1 MDVASF
7 RNEIAHLTDAI
18 ACARSTPM
26 HHEIWLR
33 ACAETIRPDDAFE
46 IITAGDPPRPCA
58 AAAFRRRRSVLSTRL
73 FLLGAEDLWLH
84 SDVMYED
91 QKAASELAEAIV
103 RRGLPARFGHFPG
116 ASAFVEALKTAAAG
130 KGHVV
135 ADAIEGSPYIAL
147 DPSWREPEK
156 KLRSKRR
163 SDLKRRRKKAEQAH
177 GAVSVEILTPTADE
191 IDALY
196 DQALDIET
204 RGWKGRTQSAMVFD
218 DNKSVFFRQ
227 YLRLASDAGIARMCF
242 LHIGGTPAAFQ
253 IGVASDAG
261 FWGFRTGYDETYRD
275 FAPGILLFLE
285 VVRYSANAGLATHE
299 FLGRQEPWTKEWTED
314 VRPLHR
320 LRYFPYN
327 PNGATALASDALA
340 AAARRAKHTIQSR
353 RDRKRR

>member
-7 RNEIAHLTDAI
+7 RNEIARLTGAI

-26 HHEIWLR
+26 HHEIWLT
-33 ACAETIRPDDAFE
+33 ACAETISPDDDFE
-46 IITAGDPPRPCA
+46 IVTAGDPHSPRA
-58 AAAFRRRRSVLSTRL
+58 AAPFRRRRSGLSTRL

-84 SDVMYED
+84 SDVLYED
-91 QKAASELAEAIV
+91 EKAASELAEAVV
-103 RRGLPARFGHFPG
+103 RRALPVRFGHFPG
-116 ASAFVEALKTAAAG
+116 DSPFVDALKTAAAG
-130 KGHVV
+130 NGYVV
-135 ADAIEGSPYIAL
+135 ADAVEGSPYIAL
-147 DPSWREPEK
+147 DPTWREPEK

-177 GAVSVEILTPTADE
+177 GEVTVEILTPTADE
-191 IDALY
+191 VEALY

-204 RGWKGRTQSAMVFD
+204 RGWKGRAQSAMVFD
-218 DNKSVFFRQ
+218 EHKSVFFRR
-227 YLRLASDAGIARMCF
+227 YLRLACDAGIARMCF
-242 LHIGGTPAAFQ
+242 LYIGGTPAAFQ

-275 FAPGILLFLE
+275 YAPGILLFLE
-285 VVRYSANAGLATHE
+285 VVRYVANAGLSTHE

-327 PNGATALASDALA
+327 ANGAAAFASDGLA
-340 AAARRAKHTIQSR
+340 AVGRRAKRTILSQL
-353 RDRKRR
+353 DRKSR